1 MRVKYFIISMFL
13 NTLICSKSSVAQKIS
28 LPNQKNSLI
37 LNSDNKILS
46 FELEIGE
53 LNFKT
58 ITKDKEF
65 FSKFDIPGYFHH
77 RKIGFPE
84 LAQLNQLIE
93 VPKSGNVSINIIAK
107 KSKIFYLDSLQ
118 IPKII
123 PAQRSISK
131 SEDPKNVKFEKN
143 NKCYRSNNFF
153 RPEIISIEKTGIF
166 RKHQLARLEICPFEY
181 NPKKNILIVFYEI
194 QFEIDFENEDF
205 SSNDNLIYDN
215 LETRSVLS
223 NCINKSVNQ
232 RDTIT
237 TYPTSYVIIS
247 DRSFEQQIQP
257 LINWKTK
264 KGFKVIESYTDQPEV
279 GNTSETIKNY
289 LSDLYNNP
297 SDYNPPSYVLLVG
310 DVDEIPSFSG
320 LHGSHV
326 TDLYYAEY
334 DGNGDIYADAY
345 YGRFSSSNPT
355 EIENMVNK
363 TIAYEK
369 YNFED
374 PSFLG
379 HSVMISGVDNAM
391 APTHGNGQINYANQY
406 YTNSNNNIIS
416 HTYLFPE
423 SGSSSSD
430 ILQKI
435 NSGCAFVNYTAHGY
449 GQGWVDPAFS
459 CTDVHSMTNFGKPAL
474 MIGNCCQSNKFDDP
488 ESFGEALLRVDSSRG
503 AIGYIGGS
511 NDTYWNEDYWWS
523 VGAGIVDSFPEYNPG
538 NLGFY
543 DRLFHLNGESQQ
555 DWYVTN
561 SQIMMAGN
569 LAVSQAEGADA
580 YYSEIYH
587 LMGDPSLMTFL
598 WQPDS
603 LIVQHV
609 NSVVIGINTINIICE
624 KGAYV
629 SLTQN
634 GVFVDAG
641 LVSEYGTIDLDISNI
656 NSLDLIEV
664 VVTKQNKI
672 PYFSTIEV
680 LAPEGIFLQCI
691 NNDFNDESGNSNN
704 EVDFNEIINLNT
716 TIKNFGDTIANGV
729 YAILSSSSNSIEIV
743 QDSAYFGTISAGDSS
758 LSNNFRFQVGSNV
771 EDQQLI
777 PFIMEI
783 YDNQSN
789 VWSSYIQT
797 KVNAPNSYS
806 DSYFILDSLYGNNN
820 SRIEPGEILQIKF
833 PVYNN
838 GHADHNQLLANLTSN
853 SDLVEISPN
862 IINIGDLQADNQ
874 SVILFDISVD
884 SSFIPGNK
892 VTFNLFLIDGGFQ
905 YTYEFDIIVGLVI
918 ESFSYGEIST
928 AGWINNSFFPWVT
941 DSFNYYSEN
950 YSFMSSNSEADDTQS
965 ILELNLL
972 VELPSDLSFMKKVSS
987 EESYDFFRFFIDNV
1001 EYDSWSGE
1009 HEWSYHEY
1017 QIDTGY
1023 HNFKW
1028 IYEKDFS
1035 VLGGLDAAWIDDI
1048 VFPVSQPSLLSVR
1061 RKEKSDIFIY
1071 PNPSSSKFY
1080 LSSKNNSFVN
1090 IKLLDIYGR
1099 TVNNFDNIELDQN
1112 IFTIDVNNLKKGF
1125 YFIQVSTS
1133 EDIFTKRVIVN

>member
-1 MRVKYFIISMFL
+1 MLLFSSFLSNYFISQIIDLPPNRSFL
-13 NTLICSKSSVAQKIS
+13 NIKEVDNNLS
-28 LPNQKNSLI
+28 I
-37 LNSDNKILS
+37 LLNIDNLYC
-46 FELEIGE
+46 
-53 LNFKT
+53 KT
-58 ITKDKEF
+58 IKNDDNYY
-65 FSKFDIPGYFHH
+65 SKLDISGYFHH
-77 RKIGFPE
+77 RKIGYPE
-84 LAQLNQLIE
+84 LAQVNQLIE
-93 VPKSGNVSINIIAK
+93 IPNNGKITIKIVSK
-107 KSKIFYLDSLQ
+107 KSKTIDLDSLN
-118 IPKII
+118 IPLIF

-131 SEDPKNVKFEKN
+131 SEDPENVIFEKN
-143 NKCYRSNNFF
+143 SKVYNSNKFF
-153 RPEIISIEKTGIF
+153 KPNLVNIEKTGIL

-181 NPKKNILIVFYEI
+181 NPLKNVLVVYYEL
-194 QFEIDFENEDF
+194 QIDVEFTNGNFSENV
-205 SSNDNLIYDN
+205 NKIYDN
-215 LETRSVLS
+215 IETRSLINNSFKNRS
-223 NCINKSVNQ
+223 NS

-237 TYPTSYVIIS
+237 SYPTSYVIIS

-279 GNTSETIKNY
+279 GNTSESIKSY

-297 SDYNPPSYVLLVG
+297 SDFNPPSYILLVG

-320 LHGSHV
+320 LHGNHV

-345 YGRFSSSNPT
+345 YGRFSSSSPT
-355 EIENMVNK
+355 EIQNMVDK

-406 YTNSNNNIIS
+406 YTNSSNNIIS

-423 SGSSSSD
+423 SGNSSSD

-435 NSGCAFVNYTAHGY
+435 NNGCAFVNYTAHGY
-449 GQGWVDPAFS
+449 EQGWVDPAFS

-511 NDTYWNEDYWWS
+511 NDTYWNEDYWWA
-523 VGAGIVDSFPEYNPG
+523 VGAGIVDSFPEYVPE

-580 YYSEIYH
+580 YYCEIYH

-603 LIVQHV
+603 LTVQHV
-609 NSVVIGINTINIICE
+609 DSVVIGINTINIICE

-634 GVFVDAG
+634 GVFIDAG
-641 LVSEYGTIDLDISNI
+641 LVSEYGTINLDISNI

-672 PYFSTIEV
+672 PFFSIIEV
-680 LAPEGIFLQCI
+680 LAPEGIFLQSI
-691 NNDFNDESGNSNN
+691 NNEFNDESGNNNN

-716 TIKNFGDTIANGV
+716 TIKNFGDTIANEV
-729 YAILSSSSNSIEIV
+729 YAILSSFSSSIEIL
-743 QDSAYFGTISAGDSS
+743 QDSAYFGTISAGDSI

-789 VWSSYIQT
+789 VWNSYIQT

-806 DSYFILDSLYGNNN
+806 DSYFILDSLHGNNN

-833 PVYNN
+833 PVYND
-838 GHADHNQLLANLTSN
+838 GHADHNQLIANLTSN

-862 IINIGDLQADNQ
+862 IVNIGDLQADDQ
-874 SVILFDISVD
+874 SEILFDISVD
-884 SSFIPGNK
+884 SSLIPGNK

-905 YTYEFDIIVGLVI
+905 YNYEFEIIVGLVI

-941 DSFNYYSEN
+941 DSINYYSEN

-965 ILELNLL
+965 VLELNLL

-987 EESYDFFRFFIDNV
+987 EENYDKLRFFIDNV
-1001 EYDSWSGE
+1001 EHDSWSGE
-1009 HEWSYHEY
+1009 HGWSYHEY

-1048 VFPVSQPSLLSVR
+1048 VFPVSQASLLSVP
-1061 RKEKSDIFIY
+1061 RKDKPDILIY
-1071 PNPSSSKFY
+1071 PNPTSSKFY
-1080 LSSKNNSFVN
+1080 LSSQNTSF
-1090 IKLLDIYGR
+1090 IKINLLDIYGR
-1099 TVNNFDNIELDQN
+1099 IVENFDNIELNRN

-1125 YFIQVSTS
+1125 YFIQVSTPK
-1133 EDIFTKRVIVN
+1133 DNFTKRVIVN